1 MKSHWL
7 FSGLLVIGILATTVS
22 FMPAPEKF
30 VLKEDQSV
38 YDILQRLGAPPA
50 NHLVDNTVE
59 GASGEHG
66 RELVHVGIT
75 AKPSGGK
82 TSKQSAHF
90 VCTSCHNMERET
102 ADLSKADPQAR
113 LEYVKANNLPFLQG
127 SALYGAVN
135 RSSFYNGDYEKKY
148 GDLVVPAR
156 NNLREAIQL
165 CAIEC
170 SQGRRLEAWE
180 MESILAYLWTI
191 DLKIKDLLLTK
202 AEQKKIEQALNKS
215 KTDKQAVIDLI
226 QSKYLSGA
234 PATFVTPP
242 DDRKTGYSVTA
253 PNPDNGKDIYDLSC
267 LHCHEGKRY
276 SYFNLDHAKTTFKFL
291 EKHFSRYTR
300 YSTYQVTR
308 YGTSPMPGKRAYM
321 PNYTLEKLSDQQVE
335 DLRAY
340 IHAQA
345 MDN

>member
-7 FSGLLVIGILATTVS
+7 FSGLLAGGILATTFS
-22 FMPAPEKF
+22 FIPAPEKF
-30 VLKEDQSV
+30 VLKEDQRV
-38 YDILQRLGAPPA
+38 YDILQQLGAAPA
-50 NHLVDNTVE
+50 QHLVDTSVE
-59 GASGEHG
+59 GVSAERG

-90 VCTSCHNMERET
+90 VCTSCHNMEREV

-127 SALYGAVN
+127 TALYGAVN

-170 SQGRRLEAWE
+170 SQGRRLEPWE

-191 DLKIKDLLLTK
+191 DLKVEDLILTDS
-202 AEQKKIEQALNKS
+202 ERKKIEQALNKPQ
-215 KTDKQAVIDLI
+215 TDRQAAIGLI
-226 QSKYLSGA
+226 QSKFLAGA

-242 DDRKTGYSVTA
+242 KDRNTGYAVTE
-253 PNPDNGKDIYDLSC
+253 PDPANGKDIYELSC

-276 SYFNLDHAKTTFKFL
+276 SYFNLDHSTNTFKFL
-291 EKHFSRYTR
+291 EKHFGQYTR
-300 YSTYQVTR
+300 YSTYQVAR

-340 IHAQA
+340 IRLQA
-345 MDN
+345 AD